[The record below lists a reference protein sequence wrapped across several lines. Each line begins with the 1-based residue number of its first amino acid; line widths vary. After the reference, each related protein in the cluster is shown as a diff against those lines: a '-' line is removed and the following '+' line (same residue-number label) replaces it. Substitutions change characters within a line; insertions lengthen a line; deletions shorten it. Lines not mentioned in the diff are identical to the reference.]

1 MGIYDGEIAK
11 DDIKDYVN
19 HSDAI
24 LNIGAKL
31 TDSATAGF
39 SYQFD
44 INDVV
49 MINHRLF
56 KLNDT
61 SDTEIALPEFLEALS
76 TIDYTNKHSFPSYQQ
91 PKSIDYELTDD
102 TLTQDIYFKMMQ
114 DFIGGN
120 DVLIAEQGSS
130 FFGAYSLALPKN
142 MSFIGQPL
150 WGSIG
155 YTPATLGAQLANP
168 PS

>member
-1 MGIYDGEIAK
+1 
-11 DDIKDYVN
+11 
-19 HSDAI
+19 
-24 LNIGAKL
+24 
-31 TDSATAGF
+31 
-39 SYQFD
+39 
-44 INDVV
+44 
-49 MINHRLF
+49 
-56 KLNDT
+56 
-61 SDTEIALPEFLEALS
+61 
-76 TIDYTNKHSFPSYQQ
+76 
-91 PKSIDYELTDD
+91 
-102 TLTQDIYFKMMQ
+102 MMQ

-155 YTPATLGAQLANP
+155 YTLPATLGAQLANP

>member
-1 MGIYDGEIAK
+1 
-11 DDIKDYVN
+11 
-19 HSDAI
+19 
-24 LNIGAKL
+24 
-31 TDSATAGF
+31 
-39 SYQFD
+39 
-44 INDVV
+44 

-130 FFGAYSLALPKN
+130 FFGL
-142 MSFIGQPL
+142 
-150 WGSIG
+150 
-155 YTPATLGAQLANP
+155 TV
-168 PS
+168 